1 MTTTTASRLSTP
13 TRAETMGWLRL
24 NGVYVALAMII
35 VYNVFFTPRFTTVA
49 NLNVQLTATSRI
61 LIVALGMALVIGTGG
76 IDLSVGA
83 LMALA
88 GAILVPLAGAPP
100 LVAIFIALLVG
111 ALAGLLNGS
120 LVAYAGVQPIVATL
134 AFLVAGRGL
143 AQLVV
148 TGQNPSIQSDFIMKL
163 TSGSIL
169 GVDGIL
175 LAALIPALLVFF
187 LVRRT
192 IFGRRLVAIGDN
204 VRASYLSGMPVRRT
218 LILVYVVSGLLAAWA
233 GIIDA
238 SYITAADPRSSGIN
252 YELFAITAVVVGGTP
267 LAGGQVRVLGTIA
280 GAILMGLIR
289 STLLF
294 HSISDSVSQMATAV
308 IILIAVYV
316 QRHRSRA

>member
-1 MTTTTASRLSTP
+1 MTTTTASRAGAP
-13 TRAETMGWLRL
+13 TRAQAMGWVRR
-24 NGVYVALAMII
+24 NGVYVALALII
-35 VYNVFFTPRFTTVA
+35 LYNIFFTPRFA
-49 NLNVQLTATSRI
+49 SLSNLSVQLTATSRI
-61 LIVALGMALVIGTGG
+61 LIVSLGMALVIGTEG

-83 LMALA
+83 VMALA
-88 GAILVPLAGAPP
+88 GAVLVPLGGGSPV
-100 LVAIFIALLVG
+100 LAILAALLVG
-111 ALAGLLNGS
+111 VLAGLLNGS

-143 AQLVV
+143 AQLLV
-148 TGQNPSIQSDFIMKL
+148 TNQNPSIQSDLILKI
-163 TSGSIL
+163 TSGSVL

-175 LAALIPALLVFF
+175 IAALVPALLVFF

-204 VRASYLSGMPVRRT
+204 VRASYLSGMPVQRT
-218 LILVYVVSGLLAAWA
+218 LILVYVTSGLLAAWA
-233 GIIDA
+233 GVVDA

-267 LAGGQVRVLGTIA
+267 LTGGQVRVLGTVA
-280 GAILMGLIR
+280 GAILMGLIS

-308 IILIAVYV
+308 IIVIAVYV
-316 QRHRSRA
+316 QRNRSRA